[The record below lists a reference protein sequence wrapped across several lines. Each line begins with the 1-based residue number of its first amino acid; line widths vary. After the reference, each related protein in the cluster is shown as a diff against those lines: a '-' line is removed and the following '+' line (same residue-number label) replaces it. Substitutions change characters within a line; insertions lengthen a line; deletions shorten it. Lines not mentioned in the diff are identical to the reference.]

1 MSDKEITNFP
11 KKGDNLKISLSNSK
25 YPQAD
30 FKHALWIKENYP
42 EIWAKGGNDY
52 GNTAFKNWKAYREG
66 SRSPGVLAWIKKREA
81 WFARH
86 YNNKNIA
93 GVIAWIK
100 WGGYG
105 QLGKSGAKKVVQE
118 AIDKLEKKRKGRSKK
133 GSLEKSYR
141 NYPVIDVP
149 SLNEEVAFL
158 YSHYPIDQIRKDLL
172 FCKKV
177 YQVLFLGK
185 IKEVDQVALKARLYE
200 TLDRNYASYKGY
212 YRENKRLI
220 DFFGNIVVKVFNA

>member
-1 MSDKEITNFP
+1 MTKKRTDFP
-11 KKGDNLKISLSNSK
+11 KKGYDLKISLTNSK

-52 GNTAFKNWKAYREG
+52 GNTAFQNWQKYREG
-66 SRSPGVLAWIKKREA
+66 ERTEGVLAWVKKREA

-86 YNNKNIA
+86 YENKNIA

-105 QLGKSGAKKVVQE
+105 HLGKAGAKKVVRE
-118 AIDKLEKKRKGRSKK
+118 EIEKLETRKKRRKK
-133 GSLEKSYR
+133 ASLEQAYSS
-141 NYPVIDVP
+141 YPVVDQH

-158 YSHYPIDQIRKDLL
+158 YSHYPIPDIRKDIL

-177 YQVLFLGK
+177 YHVLFIGK
-185 IKEVDQVALKARLYE
+185 LQQVDQVTLKARLYKILE
-200 TLDRNYASYKGY
+200 RNYARYKGY
-212 YRENKRLI
+212 YPENKRLI
-220 DFFGNIVVKVFNA
+220 DFFGNILVKAFSA